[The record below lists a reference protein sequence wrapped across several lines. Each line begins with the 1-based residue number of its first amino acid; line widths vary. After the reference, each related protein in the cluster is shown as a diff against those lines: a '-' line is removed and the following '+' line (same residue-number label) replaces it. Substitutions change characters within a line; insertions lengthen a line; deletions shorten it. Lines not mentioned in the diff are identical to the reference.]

1 MSREVSTAAD
11 PDLPTEE
18 LHKKSYSSLYR
29 RFILLTLICSVL
41 PLLVVG
47 WVIYSNYSSF
57 AYSRMEEFF
66 YRRVEYNR
74 KLIELFLKERT
85 NDLQLMAATHSVN
98 YLGDRS
104 NLQRLFEKLNQEEAY
119 FIDLGLINEEGK
131 HVAYI
136 GLFDLMDK
144 NYSQTFWFKELTAR
158 GGFYVSDMFMG
169 YRKTPHFIIGILWSD
184 GNKKWILR
192 ATIENEFLDSLIGNV
207 RLGETGEVFLVNR
220 EGIYQTSPRFG
231 GRIMDQSLLPID
243 SFEGEG
249 GVRILE
255 PGESRAYKKQPSQVV
270 GYAWLKEPH
279 WVLVVK
285 QDYAEAFSDVNHANT
300 LALVFLHLSILA
312 ILVVSFLTTKHMIGV
327 VRKRDEEASF
337 LNRQLMQASKL
348 ASLGELAAGVAH
360 EINNPLAIILTESQL
375 VRDVIGDYPDLD
387 REFKAELTNSL
398 SQIED
403 QVQRCNQITHNL
415 LRFSR
420 RSQAVPGLVD
430 VNACLEEVV
439 ALLERRGIT
448 SGVEFVIDLDKDLP
462 QLMTHPSQLQQV
474 FVNLIAN
481 AIDAHEGKPH
491 GTIQIRT
498 RANERERGAE
508 IMIADT
514 GSGIPQEII
523 DKVFDPFFTT
533 KPVGKGTGLGLSISY
548 KIIKDLGGTITVRSE
563 VDKGTEFK
571 IFLPFGSAKTGEGPA
586 HDSHERI

>member
-1 MSREVSTAAD
+1 MSRELDIGAD
-11 PDLPTEE
+11 SDQPTGE

-41 PLLVVG
+41 PLLLVG
-47 WVIYSNYSSF
+47 WFIYSNYSSF

-85 NDLQLMAATHSVN
+85 SDLQLIASTHSVD
-98 YLGDRS
+98 YLGDRP
-104 NLQRLFEKLNQEEAY
+104 NLQRVFDNLNREDSY
-119 FIDLGLINEEGK
+119 FMDLGLINEQGK
-131 HVAYI
+131 HVAYV
-136 GLFDLMDK
+136 GPYDLMDK
-144 NYSQTFWFKELTAR
+144 DYSQTFWFKELVTR
-158 GGFYVSDMFMG
+158 GGFYVSDMFTG

-184 GNKKWILR
+184 GSRKWILR

-207 RLGETGEVFLVNR
+207 KLGETGEVFIVNG
-220 EGIYQTSPRFG
+220 EGVYQTSPRFG
-231 GRIMDQSLLPID
+231 GKIMEQSPLPVVT
-243 SFEGEG
+243 FEGEG

-255 PGESRAYKKQPSQVV
+255 PSEISTYHKHPSQVV
-270 GYAWLKEPH
+270 GYAWLKEPR

-300 LALVFLHLSILA
+300 LALVFLHLSMLA
-312 ILVVSFLTTKHMIGV
+312 ILVVSFITTKHMIQV
-327 VRKRDEEASF
+327 IRKRDEEAEY

-375 VRDVIGDYPDLD
+375 VRDVTGDYPDLNN
-387 REFKAELTNSL
+387 EFKGELSDSL

-439 ALLERRGIT
+439 ALLEKRGKT
-448 SGVEFVIDLDKDLP
+448 SGVEFVVELEKDLP
-462 QLMTHPSQLQQV
+462 QLMSHPSQLQQV

-481 AIDAHEGKPH
+481 AIDAHDGKPH
-491 GTIQIRT
+491 GTIRVRT
-498 RANERERGAE
+498 RTDGEKQGAE
-508 IMIADT
+508 ITIADT
-514 GSGIPQEII
+514 GSGIPLAII
-523 DKVFDPFFTT
+523 EKVFDPFFTT

-548 KIIKDLGGTITVRSE
+548 KIIKDLGGTIAVQSE
-563 VDKGTEFK
+563 IGKGTEFK
-571 IFLPFGSAKTGEGPA
+571 IFLPFGSPKTIEETKD
-586 HDSHERI
+586 DSH

>member
-1 MSREVSTAAD
+1 MSRELDIGAD
-11 PDLPTEE
+11 SDQPTGE

-41 PLLVVG
+41 PLLLVG
-47 WVIYSNYSSF
+47 WFIYSNYSSF
-57 AYSRMEEFF
+57 DYSRMEDFF

-85 NDLQLMAATHSVN
+85 SDLQLIASTHSVD
-98 YLGDRS
+98 YLGDRP
-104 NLQRLFEKLNQEEAY
+104 NLQRVFDNLNREDSY
-119 FIDLGLINEEGK
+119 FMDLGLINEQGK
-131 HVAYI
+131 HVAYV
-136 GLFDLMDK
+136 GPYDLMDK
-144 NYSQTFWFKELTAR
+144 DYSQTFWFKELVTR
-158 GGFYVSDMFMG
+158 GGFYVSDMFTG

-184 GNKKWILR
+184 GSRKWILR

-207 RLGETGEVFLVNR
+207 KLGETGEVFIVNG
-220 EGIYQTSPRFG
+220 EGVYQTSPRFG
-231 GRIMDQSLLPID
+231 GKIMEQSPLPVVT
-243 SFEGEG
+243 FEGEG

-255 PGESRAYKKQPSQVV
+255 PSEISTYHKHPSQVV
-270 GYAWLKEPH
+270 GYAWLKEPR

-300 LALVFLHLSILA
+300 LALVFLHLSMLA
-312 ILVVSFLTTKHMIGV
+312 ILVVSFITTKHMIQV
-327 VRKRDEEASF
+327 IRKRDEEAEY

-375 VRDVIGDYPDLD
+375 VRDVTGDYPDLNN
-387 REFKAELTNSL
+387 EFKGELSDSL

-439 ALLERRGIT
+439 ALLEKRGKT
-448 SGVEFVIDLDKDLP
+448 SGVEFVVELEKDLP
-462 QLMTHPSQLQQV
+462 QLMSHPSQLQQV

-481 AIDAHEGKPH
+481 AIDAHDGKPH
-491 GTIQIRT
+491 GTIRVRT
-498 RANERERGAE
+498 RTDGEKQGAE
-508 IMIADT
+508 ITIADT
-514 GSGIPQEII
+514 GSGIPLAII
-523 DKVFDPFFTT
+523 EKVFDPFFTT

-548 KIIKDLGGTITVRSE
+548 KIIKDLGGTIAVQSE
-563 VDKGTEFK
+563 IGKGTEFK
-571 IFLPFGSAKTGEGPA
+571 IFLPFGSPKTIEETKD
-586 HDSHERI
+586 DSH

>member
-1 MSREVSTAAD
+1 MSRELNIGAD
-11 PDLPTEE
+11 SDQPSGE

-41 PLLVVG
+41 PLLLVG
-47 WVIYSNYSSF
+47 WFIYSSYSSF

-74 KLIELFLKERT
+74 KLVELFLKERT
-85 NDLQLMAATHSVN
+85 GDLQLMASTHSVD

-104 NLQRLFEKLNQEEAY
+104 NLQRIFEKLNEEESY
-119 FIDLGLINEEGK
+119 FIDLGLISEQGK

-136 GLFDLMDK
+136 GLYDLMDK
-144 NYSQTFWFKELTAR
+144 DYSQTFWFKALTTR
-158 GGFYVSDMFMG
+158 GGFYVSDMFTG
-169 YRKTPHFIIGILWSD
+169 YRKTPHFIIGILWSE
-184 GNKKWILR
+184 GGRKWILR

-207 RLGETGEVFLVNR
+207 KLGETGEVFLVNG
-220 EGIYQTSPRFG
+220 EGVYQTSPRFG
-231 GRIMDQSLLPID
+231 AKIMEKSPLPMG

-255 PGESRAYKKQPSQVV
+255 PGEISTYKKQPSQVV

-300 LALVFLHLSILA
+300 LALVFLHLSMLA
-312 ILVVSFLTTKHMIGV
+312 ILIVSVITTKHMIKV
-327 VRKRDEEASF
+327 VRKRDEESAY

-375 VRDVIGDYPDLD
+375 VRDVTGDYPDLNS
-387 REFKAELTNSL
+387 EFRAELTNSL
-398 SQIED
+398 AQIED

-420 RSQAVPGLVD
+420 RSQALPGLVD

-439 ALLERRGIT
+439 ALLQRRGIT
-448 SGVEFVIDLDKDLP
+448 SGVEFVVELEKDLP
-462 QLMTHPSQLQQV
+462 QLMSHPSQLQQV

-481 AIDAHEGKPH
+481 AIDAHDGKPH
-491 GTIQIRT
+491 GTIRVRT
-498 RANERERGAE
+498 RINDEKQGAE
-508 IMIADT
+508 VIIADT

-523 DKVFDPFFTT
+523 ERVFDPFFTT

-548 KIIKDLGGTITVRSE
+548 KIIKDLGGTITVQSE
-563 VDKGTEFK
+563 VGMGTEFK
-571 IFLPFGSAKTGEGPA
+571 IFLPFGSQKTVEGPV
-586 HDSHERI
+586 HDSHKRD

>member
-1 MSREVSTAAD
+1 MGRELNIAAD
-11 PDLPTEE
+11 SDQHPGE
-18 LHKKSYSSLYR
+18 LQKKSYSSLYR

-41 PLLVVG
+41 PLLLVG
-47 WVIYSNYSSF
+47 WVIFSNYSNF
-57 AYSRMEEFF
+57 AYSRMEDFF

-85 NDLQLMAATHSVN
+85 ADLQLTASTHSVD

-104 NLQRLFEKLNQEEAY
+104 NLKRVLDNLNREDSY
-119 FIDLGLINEEGK
+119 FMDLGLINEQGK
-131 HVAYI
+131 HVAYA
-136 GLFDLMDK
+136 GPYDLMDRD
-144 NYSQTFWFKELTAR
+144 YSVTFWFKELMAK
-158 GGFYVSDMFMG
+158 GGFYVSDMFTG
-169 YRKTPHFIIGILWSD
+169 YRKTPHFIIGILWVEGD
-184 GNKKWILR
+184 RKWILR
-192 ATIENEFLDSLIGNV
+192 ATMDNEFMDSLIGSV
-207 RLGETGEVFLVNR
+207 KLGETGEVFLLNG
-220 EGIYQTSPRFG
+220 EGLYQTSPRFG
-231 GRIMDQSLLPID
+231 GKIMDASPLPVA
-243 SFEGEG
+243 SFAGDG

-255 PGESRAYKKQPSQVV
+255 AQEISTYQKHPSQVV
-270 GYAWLKEPH
+270 GYAWLKEPR

-300 LALVFLHLSILA
+300 LALIFLHLSILA
-312 ILVVSFLTTKHMIGV
+312 ILVVSFLTTKHMIQV
-327 VRKRDEEASF
+327 IRTRDQEAEG

-375 VRDVIGDYPDLD
+375 VRDVTGDYPDLNG
-387 REFKAELTNSL
+387 EFQKELADSL

-430 VNACLEEVV
+430 VNACLEEVM
-439 ALLERRGIT
+439 ALLEKRGKT
-448 SGVEFVIDLDKDLP
+448 SGVEFVIELEKDLP
-462 QLMTHPSQLQQV
+462 QLLSHPSQLQQV

-491 GTIQIRT
+491 GTIRVRT
-498 RANERERGAE
+498 GSNNEKQGAE
-508 IMIADT
+508 IIIADT
-514 GSGIPQEII
+514 GSGIPQAII

-548 KIIKDLGGTITVRSE
+548 KIIKDLGGAIAVRSE
-563 VDKGTEFK
+563 VGKGTEFN
-571 IFLPFGSAKTGEGPA
+571 IFLPFGSPKTVEEPK
-586 HDSHERI
+586 HESH